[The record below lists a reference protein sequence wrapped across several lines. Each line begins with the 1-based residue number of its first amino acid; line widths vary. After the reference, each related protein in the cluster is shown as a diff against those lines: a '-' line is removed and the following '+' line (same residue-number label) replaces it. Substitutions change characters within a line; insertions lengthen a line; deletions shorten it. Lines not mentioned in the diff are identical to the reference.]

1 MPYVEHRRDL
11 RLPVELKVGYRT
23 VGSFITDYILNVSRG
38 GIFITTQRPL
48 PIGTRV
54 RLVFSLPDF
63 PLPFDLAGEVRW
75 VNPVG
80 HASHAAPGMGIQFSN
95 LDDHIRKRIE
105 RFIKSAKQQPPP
117 LPDDA
122 FEEI

>member
-23 VGSFITDYILNVSRG
+23 VGSFITDYILNISRG
-38 GIFITTQRPL
+38 GIFVTTRNPL

-63 PLPFDLAGEVRW
+63 PLPFDLTGEVKW
-75 VNPVG
+75 INPPG

-95 LDDHIRKRIE
+95 LDETTRKRIG
-105 RFIKSAKQQPPP
+105 RFMKTAKAQPPP

-122 FEEI
+122 FEEV

>member
-1 MPYVEHRRDL
+1 MPYVEHRRDF

-23 VGSFITDYILNVSRG
+23 VGSFITDYILNISRG
-38 GIFITTQRPL
+38 GIFVTTQKPL

-75 VNPVG
+75 VNPPG
-80 HASHAAPGMGIQFSN
+80 HGSHAAPGMGIGFSN
-95 LDDHIRKRIE
+95 LDENARKRIE
-105 RFIKSAKQQPPP
+105 RFIKNTRLKPPP

-122 FEEI
+122 EDEV

>member
-1 MPYVEHRRDL
+1 M
-11 RLPVELKVGYRT
+11 KVGYRT
-23 VGSFITDYILNVSRG
+23 VGSFITDYILNISRG
-38 GIFITTQRPL
+38 GIFITSQKPL

-80 HASHAAPGMGIQFSN
+80 HGSHAAPGMGVMFSN
-95 LDDHIRKRIE
+95 LDDNTRKRIE
-105 RFIKSAKQQPPP
+105 RFIKHSKAAPPP